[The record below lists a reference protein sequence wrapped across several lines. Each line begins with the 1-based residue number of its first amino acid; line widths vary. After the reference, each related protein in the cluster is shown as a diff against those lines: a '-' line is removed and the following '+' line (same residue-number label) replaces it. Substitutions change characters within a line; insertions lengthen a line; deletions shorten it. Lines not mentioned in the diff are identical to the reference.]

1 MNCHYE
7 SDRLV
12 NLIEKGQLYRIWKQW
27 LIEPRTDCFDVD
39 AGDLTLG
46 MNNVVT
52 AFILLMIAFGLTA
65 LIFIAECIFRQY
77 HKNKIS
83 TRSSTKSDST
93 EATSYTSN
101 IDKLDKT
108 GPILSHEMPS
118 RMISAKTVFE
128 A

>member
-1 MNCHYE
+1 M
-7 SDRLV
+7 V

-77 HKNKIS
+77 HKNNNL
-83 TRSSTKSDST
+83 TTSSKKSNTT
-93 EATSYTSN
+93 EASSYNMNTSK

-108 GPILSHEMPS
+108 GPILCHEMPS
-118 RMISAKTVFE
+118 RMISAKTVLE